1 MPPLDAR
8 RLAESLVGESL
19 RTPTRENLNQVLRV
33 ERGNAIVATD
43 ESPDGEPV
51 SLAHL
56 QHGLDLLTET
66 GEVRITPE
74 TFNGYRRSSAIGAM
88 LATIPS
94 TVLAGPPT
102 FVRLSRTAPL
112 RDQLEQACALVRQ
125 TRITPNVAAA
135 DPLQQLMVHSLKRTV
150 RALAAGNRSYKVQ
163 GSAGQQNFPWAETP
177 WLAIFDRLVTE
188 SAQHGH
194 YVVFLIHPRGE
205 GVYLSLNQAVTEV
218 RAVPGA
224 DYHGRLLAQ
233 AARFRSYIPAWGLDG
248 LIVEPIDLAG
258 RGHRTRGYES
268 ANIAAA
274 YLPAD
279 RIPHDAVIATLIR
292 RFLDLYETATVGL
305 DEDEAAVSVDV
316 ADDAR
321 TGTESK
327 RYRWHLRAEGR
338 NRTIVRRAKEIRDY
352 TCQACGRRFVD
363 ELGEIGKR
371 CIDAH
376 HLTPFG
382 ELDARPRDLDAKTDF
397 AVVCANCH
405 RLLHSETPPLGVR
418 KLQQL
423 LVAVRVEPTAAPDVT
438 S

>member
-8 RLAESLVGESL
+8 RLAESLVGTSL
-19 RTPTRENLNQVLRV
+19 RTPTNENLNQVLRV
-33 ERGNAIVATD
+33 ERSNAIVATD
-43 ESPDGEPV
+43 KSQGGEPV

-56 QHGLDLLTET
+56 QRALDLLTET
-66 GEVRITPE
+66 GEVRIAPE

-88 LATIPS
+88 LATIPR
-94 TVLAGPPT
+94 TALAGPPT
-102 FVRLSRTAPL
+102 FVRLSPTTPL
-112 RDQLEQACALVRQ
+112 HDQLEEVCDLVQQPR
-125 TRITPNVAAA
+125 TKPNVAAA
-135 DPLQQLMVHSLKRTV
+135 DPLYQLMVHSLPQTV
-150 RALAAGNRSYKVQ
+150 RALGVGGQSYKVQ
-163 GSAGQQNFPWAETP
+163 GSAGQVNFPWAETP
-177 WLAIFDRLVTE
+177 WVAIFDRLVTE

-194 YVVFLIHPRGE
+194 YVVFLVHPQGR

-218 RAVPGA
+218 RATPGV

-233 AARFRSYIPAWGLDG
+233 AARFRSYVPASSLDD
-248 LIVEPIDLAG
+248 LIVEPINLAG

-268 ANIAAA
+268 ANIAAF

-292 RFLDLYETATVGL
+292 QFLDLYETATVGL
-305 DEDEAAVSVDV
+305 DEDEAAASVDV

-338 NRTIVRRAKEIRDY
+338 NRTVVRRAKEIRDY
-352 TCQACGRRFVD
+352 MCQACGRKFGE

-371 CIDAH
+371 CLDAH

-382 ELDARPRDLDAKTDF
+382 ELDARPREVDVRTDF

-405 RLLHSETPPLGVR
+405 RLLHSRTPPLDVDE
-418 KLQQL
+418 LQRL
-423 LVAVRVEPTAAPDVT
+423 LGAP
-438 S
+438 